1 MANNS
6 GNVTAGKPATT
17 GAIFC
22 APVGTTLPTDAK
34 TALNSAFKCLG
45 YASEDGLTNDNGP
58 ESDNVKAWGGD
69 TVLALQTSKEDTF
82 GFKLIEAMNVDVLK
96 VIYGSDNVEGTL
108 ETGITVKANAD
119 AAEEYAWV
127 FEMILKGGILHRI
140 VVPKASVTEL
150 GTINYVD
157 SDAVGYEVTITAVPD
172 AAGNT
177 HYEYKAK

>member
-6 GNVTAGKPATT
+6 GNVTAGKPAIA

-34 TALNSAFKCLG
+34 TALDAAFKGLG

-69 TVLALQTSKEDTF
+69 TVLTLQTAKEDTF
-82 GFKLIEAMNVDVLK
+82 GFKLIEAMSEDVLK
-96 VIYGSDNVEGTL
+96 VIYGSSNVEGTL

-119 AAEEYAWV
+119 EAEQHAWV
-127 FEMILKGGILHRI
+127 FDMILKDGYLKRI

-172 AAGNT
+172 TEGNT
-177 HYEYKAK
+177 HYEYIAK